1 MAITAGRII
10 AGYRFDR
17 TADELSLTVGCLN
30 RWAAC
35 GQSVRVPSGSPAAQ
49 CRKSRRGFHHVRR
62 PPRFFCSVPSPAPVV
77 HSRIGRA
84 PHTTHALPASGF
96 SRRCGVAARGAAAA
110 SPAGDRSP
118 GAAGPPQLMAK
129 TLACTRASA
138 SASLRRS
145 QAERHCI
152 HRPSIQYFT
161 AESPSD
167 RFPAFSAAKYHA
179 FDV

>member
-1 MAITAGRII
+1 VL
-10 AGYRFDR
+10 
-17 TADELSLTVGCLN
+17 E
-30 RWAAC
+30 
-35 GQSVRVPSGSPAAQ
+35 
-49 CRKSRRGFHHVRR
+49 
-62 PPRFFCSVPSPAPVV
+62 
-77 HSRIGRA
+77 IGRREFI
-84 PHTTHALPASGF
+84 TLIG
-96 SRRCGVAARGAAAA
+96 GAAAA
-110 SPAGDRSP
+110 WPLAAPQQPALPVIGLRARP
-118 GAAGPPQLMAK
+118 GLPSLMAK

>member
-1 MAITAGRII
+1 VAASDSQSEYRPGPRRRNAAKAAG
-10 AGYRFDR
+10 DS
-17 TADELSLTVGCLN
+17 TTC
-30 RWAAC
+30 AA
-35 GQSVRVPSGSPAAQ
+35 RLA
-49 CRKSRRGFHHVRR
+49 
-62 PPRFFCSVPSPAPVV
+62 FFCSVPSPAPVV